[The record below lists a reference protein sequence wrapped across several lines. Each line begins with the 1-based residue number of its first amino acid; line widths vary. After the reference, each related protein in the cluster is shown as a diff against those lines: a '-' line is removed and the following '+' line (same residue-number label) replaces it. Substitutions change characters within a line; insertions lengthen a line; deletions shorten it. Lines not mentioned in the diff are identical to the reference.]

1 VASVARPREGIRYA
15 LAREEIIRALW
26 EARER
31 KLRRAK
37 EARAGVGLANVGRAS
52 IKSPSD

>member
-1 VASVARPREGIRYA
+1 MARPREGIRYA

-37 EARAGVGLANVGRAS
+37 EARASVGLANVGRAS

>member
-1 VASVARPREGIRYA
+1 VAHVARPREGARYA

-37 EARAGVGLANVGRAS
+37 EVKGSMGLANVGRAS